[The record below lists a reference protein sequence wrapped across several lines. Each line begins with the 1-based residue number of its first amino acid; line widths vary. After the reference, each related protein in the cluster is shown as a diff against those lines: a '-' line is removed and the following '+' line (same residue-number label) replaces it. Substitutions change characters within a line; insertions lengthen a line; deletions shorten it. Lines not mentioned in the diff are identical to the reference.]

1 MTDGPQRGYARPLAL
16 LPARLRASTVLSLAL
31 TVYLGVLAL
40 LLATFSVVTEDVL
53 DGGELVRV
61 DDPVSRFLIGHRT
74 PWLTPVMRVV
84 TDLGSAL
91 VVVPLV
97 LAVGVV
103 ARRTR
108 GSWRPLAFVSLVV
121 IGATLT
127 STLIKVL
134 VARPRPTTGALVH
147 ALGYAFPSGHSTTS
161 AAAWLSAAVVVGSLT
176 RSALARTVLG
186 VVAVLVVGLVGVS
199 RIYLGVHAPTDVLGG
214 WALGTAWLIGTL
226 AVVRLARRRGPEPA
240 RPSPE
245 PRPLP

>member
-1 MTDGPQRGYARPLAL
+1 M
-16 LPARLRASTVLSLAL
+16 LSRTL
-31 TVYLGVLAL
+31 TLYLGVLGL

-74 PWLTPVMRVV
+74 PGLTPAMRVV

-97 LAVGVV
+97 LAVGVA
-103 ARRTR
+103 ARRAR

-127 STLIKVL
+127 STVIKVL
-134 VARPRPTTGALVH
+134 VARPRPTSGALVH

-161 AAAWLSAAVVVGSLT
+161 AAAWLSAAVVVGSLI
-176 RSALARTVLG
+176 RSALARILVC

-226 AVVRLARRRGPEPA
+226 AIGRLVRSRRQE
-240 RPSPE
+240 STE
-245 PRPLP
+245 PRQLP